1 MLLTKADDH
10 DHTTTKGECIM
21 LFAYLRVSTAK
32 QDLKRQHDN
41 IRKVYDETQLPE
53 NRIYSDT
60 WTGTTMNRPNWN
72 RLLDKAKQG
81 DCIIFDSVSRMSRD
95 AEEGMQE
102 YEELL
107 KRGIELRFLNE
118 PAINSA
124 VFTAAAERRISI
136 ATTTGKASTDNLLA
150 NIENA
155 INEFMLDLAKEQV
168 RIAFEQA
175 QKERDDLSKRT
186 VDGIAAAMRRREETG
201 QPLPTH
207 NKGAKL
213 VTKKEKAA
221 KEIILKHSKSFGG
234 NLSDAECMK
243 LIGCAKNSFYK
254 YKAACTADEIVKAGE

>member
-1 MLLTKADDH
+1 MLY
-10 DHTTTKGECIM
+10 
-21 LFAYLRVSTAK
+21 AYCRVSTAK
-32 QDLKRQHDN
+32 QNLGRQRNN
-41 IRKVYDETQLPE
+41 IRKLYNETELPE
-53 NRIYSDT
+53 SRIYSDT
-60 WTGTTMNRPNWN
+60 WTGTTKNRPNWK
-72 RLLDKAKQG
+72 RLLDKVEQG
-81 DCIIFDSVSRMSRD
+81 DCIIFDSVSRMSRN

-107 KRGIELRFLNE
+107 KRGVELRFLNE
-118 PAINSA
+118 PSINTA

-175 QKERDDLSKRT
+175 QKERDDLSTRT
-186 VDGIAAAMRRREETG
+186 SGGIAAAMRRREETG

-243 LIGCAKNSFYK
+243 LIGCARNSFYK
-254 YKAACTADEIVKAGE
+254 YKAACTADEIAKAGE